1 MNAMTRLPALSQPL
15 ATAVDAELRRPA
27 AHPDAGPQPVQ
38 PIAPHL
44 AAEAERM
51 ARAAQAAMMPASAD
65 DIAAWIGP
73 LNAACRNPQSA
84 GDIAAW
90 AMAVSFAADRIPRQ
104 AFGPD
109 ALRDLMAKSP
119 FFPAAADVMAIV
131 QPEANRLAAKLR
143 ALRAI
148 ASRPTTAPAKPEP
161 DAKPFALTPEQQ
173 ATLAAMKAP
182 KRAAAVTAAA
192 RPAHPAVLLAGY
204 REQLSRGGL
213 MADAARIRIAKLE
226 ADFPELAEA
235 MG

>member
-1 MNAMTRLPALSQPL
+1 MNAITRLPALSQPL
-15 ATAVDAELRRPA
+15 ALAVDAELRRPA
-27 AHPDAGPQPVQ
+27 THPDAGTAPAQ
-38 PIAPHL
+38 PIAPHI

-65 DIAAWIGP
+65 EIAAWIGP

-109 ALRDLMAKSP
+109 ALRDLMAASA
-119 FFPAAADVMAIV
+119 FFPAAADVLSVV

-148 ASRPTTAPAKPEP
+148 AARPASAPAKPEP

-182 KRAAAVTAAA
+182 KRMAAACKAT
-192 RPAHPAVLLAGY
+192 PAHPGHLLAGY
-204 REQLSRGGL
+204 REQLARGGL

-235 MG
+235 VG

>member
-1 MNAMTRLPALSQPL
+1 MNAITRLPALSQPL
-15 ATAVDAELRRPA
+15 AMAVDAELRRPA

-44 AAEAERM
+44 VAEAERM
-51 ARAAQAAMMPASAD
+51 ARAAQAAMIPASAD

-84 GDIAAW
+84 ADIAAW

-109 ALRDLMAKSP
+109 ALRDLMAKSA
-119 FFPAAADVMAIV
+119 FFPAAADVLAVV

-148 ASRPTTAPAKPEP
+148 ASRPTTAPPRPEP

-182 KRAAAVTAAA
+182 KRAAVSCKASPIHPAHLLAAYREAAA
-192 RPAHPAVLLAGY
+192 RNGPTA
-204 REQLSRGGL
+204 E
-213 MADAARIRIAKLE
+213 AARCRIAKLE
-226 ADFPELAEA
+226 RDFPELAEVV
-235 MG
+235 G